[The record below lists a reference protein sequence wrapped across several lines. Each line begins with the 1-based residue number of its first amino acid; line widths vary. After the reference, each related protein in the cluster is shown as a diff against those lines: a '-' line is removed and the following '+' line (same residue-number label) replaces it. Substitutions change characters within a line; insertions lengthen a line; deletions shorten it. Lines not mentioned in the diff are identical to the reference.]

1 MSHGPR
7 LKLDTQSIEN
17 HFAAQRLRDEIAA
30 LNAVSEAISTRF
42 KTYGQASV
50 EEQLAIRMAFLDNR
64 ARLGEVSRKLL
75 RLVCMARTTRP

>member
-64 ARLGEVSRKLL
+64 ARLGEVSRELL